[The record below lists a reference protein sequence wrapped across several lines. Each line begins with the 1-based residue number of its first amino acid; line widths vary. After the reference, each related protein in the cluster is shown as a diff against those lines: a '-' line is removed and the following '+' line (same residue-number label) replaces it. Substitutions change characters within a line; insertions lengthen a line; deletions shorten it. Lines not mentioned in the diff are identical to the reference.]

1 MCLPLVCTSV
11 RMYLCEHES
20 EQACWGAS
28 GPSLTDC
35 PLFQDSYLLDY
46 FLFLNR
52 YFEVGAPVYFVTTGG
67 YNFSS
72 EAGMNAICSSAGCD
86 SYSLTQKIQYATEFP
101 EQ

>member
-1 MCLPLVCTSV
+1 MCFRECALASV
-11 RMYLCEHES
+11 SPCRRVRPQPRDYL
-20 EQACWGAS
+20 
-28 GPSLTDC
+28 
-35 PLFQDSYLLDY
+35 LFQDSYLLDY
-46 FLFLNR
+46 FFSLNR

-101 EQ
+101 EE